1 MSYTYLQ
8 EQGEEYLV
16 ASFSDIPPSVL
27 SRLNLTAEKYYTKDN
42 ETASFQSSQSGMMS
56 APSTASRGEE
66 RSMSSAED
74 FLAKTYQA
82 QGGGQELMGKEVV
95 YGNKWLESLVKYDL
109 DTHSWKTHRCLWSED
124 LLWLSVT
131 LPKWGMTH
139 RGELLERIM
148 LEQTTTEKGYGF
160 WPTPVASECRD
171 TWSKPESLAKLY
183 KGDRVARFLCKSWL
197 TSNSMPERIALNPCW
212 QEERMMWPIG
222 QSALKPLATDKFRLW
237 LRQHGE
243 FLEENKESEDFIKGV
258 FGLVQVVLG
267 LYLMYLGLQ
276 LL

>member
-1 MSYTYLQ
+1 MSYTCLQ
-8 EQGEEYLV
+8 EQGEV
-16 ASFSDIPPSVL
+16 SSVGCFSDIPQSVL
-27 SRLNLTAEKYYTKDN
+27 SNLNLTAEKSYSNGN
-42 ETASFQSSQSGMMS
+42 ETESCQSSQSGMMS
-56 APSTASRGEE
+56 APSTELRGEE
-66 RSMSSAED
+66 KLMSSAGD
-74 FLAKTYQA
+74 SHAKTSQA
-82 QGGGQELMGKEVV
+82 QEEEQELMGKEAA
-95 YGNKWLESLVKYDL
+95 YGNRWRESLVRYDL

-124 LLWLSVT
+124 LPWSSVT

-139 RGELLERIM
+139 RGELLARIM

-222 QSALKPLATDKFRLW
+222 QSALKPLEMDKFHLW
-237 LRQHGE
+237 LQQHGKS
-243 FLEENKESEDFIKGV
+243 LEENK
-258 FGLVQVVLG
+258 
-267 LYLMYLGLQ
+267 
-276 LL
+276 